1 MGQNTLVSSILLCVF
16 VASSGAEDSAQRRV
30 VNLHNRVGRN
40 ERSRVERGCPCK
52 RQLGIPRIL
61 HHIFLEGEAAYWRN
75 ATVGDDFTPN
85 YYPKAR
91 EHGDRNATFRRTACP
106 TNDGNDL

>member
-1 MGQNTLVSSILLCVF
+1 MGQDILVSSILLCVF
-16 VASSGAEDSAQRRV
+16 VASLGAEDSSQRRV
-30 VNLHNRVGRN
+30 VNLDNRVGRDKRARTGRGSPC
-40 ERSRVERGCPCK
+40 ERQP
-52 RQLGIPRIL
+52 GIPRIL

-91 EHGDRNATFRRTACP
+91 EHGDRNATFRRMACP
-106 TNDGNDL
+106 TIDGIDL

>member
-1 MGQNTLVSSILLCVF
+1 MGQDMLVSSILLCVF
-16 VASSGAEDSAQRRV
+16 VASLGAEDSSQRRM
-30 VNLHNRVGRN
+30 VNVYNRVGRDK
-40 ERSRVERGCPCK
+40 RARVERGSPCE
-52 RQLGIPRIL
+52 RQPGIPRIL

-91 EHGDRNATFRRTACP
+91 EHGDRNATFRRMACL
-106 TNDGNDL
+106 TIDGIDL